1 MSKPFAYKGHTYT
14 FERQAEFYTIRRD
27 DGLVAWDVFATA
39 FGVTAY
45 KPAFP
50 SVAECKDALMGK
62 KTPTYYNRL
71 VFAASSSEA
80 KIAWERDHA

>member
-1 MSKPFAYKGHTYT
+1 MTKPFVFGHRSYT
-14 FERQAEFYTIRRD
+14 FEREAEFYTIRRD

-50 SVAECKDALMGK
+50 SVAECKNALAGR

-71 VFAASSSEA
+71 VFAASAGEA
-80 KIAWERDHA
+80 KLELEEES